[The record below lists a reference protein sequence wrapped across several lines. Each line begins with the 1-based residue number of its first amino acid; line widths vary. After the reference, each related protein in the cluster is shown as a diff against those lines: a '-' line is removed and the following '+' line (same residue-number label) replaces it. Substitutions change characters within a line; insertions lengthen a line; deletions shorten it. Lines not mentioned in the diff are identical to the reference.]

1 MKIIKKKFENS
12 AIEIRKHLG
21 KKKQNREYKEK
32 EIIKDIIQKNFPE
45 CKDRNLQT
53 MRIHSSLQHNE
64 KKQTHTISNH
74 EQEDKDL
81 KKKNTSREGGMR
93 GKKKVTYKG
102 S

>member
-1 MKIIKKKFENS
+1 
-12 AIEIRKHLG
+12 
-21 KKKQNREYKEK
+21 
-32 EIIKDIIQKNFPE
+32 
-45 CKDRNLQT
+45 

-81 KKKNTSREGGMR
+81 KKKKKTPPEKEEW

-102 S
+102 SWIRTTFIFPKMKLNLTVNEAMP